1 MGLSE
6 GCVLVADVP
15 VDQPITY
22 DDVRVPNG
30 RLVDRLRIEQ
40 GALFPLG

>member
-15 VDQPITY
+15 VDHAVTY
-22 DDVRVPNG
+22 EDVRVPDG
-30 RLVDRLRIEQ
+30 RLVDRLRLEQ
-40 GALFPLG
+40 DALFTSG